1 MVRKMCFVDRSVAGR
16 SRAFPYSIGMRSC
29 IVKSLLK
36 RVWREDEG
44 VLTFEWI
51 LLITVLAIGIVG
63 GLSAVRD
70 AIISE
75 LGDVAAAVT
84 ALDQSY
90 TIINPMEVV
99 VHTGDVDGMLDIDGG
114 SDSYFLDS
122 LELYDDCRPATPP
135 LSQGPRIMTDDG
147 DVVE

>member
-1 MVRKMCFVDRSVAGR
+1 
-16 SRAFPYSIGMRSC
+16 
-29 IVKSLLK
+29 VKSLLH
-36 RVWREDEG
+36 RVWKEDEG

-75 LGDVAAAVT
+75 LGDVAKAVT

-90 TIINPMEVV
+90 TIINPMEVR
-99 VHTGDVDGMLDIDGG
+99 VHTGEPDGA
-114 SDSYFLDS
+114 SDSIWQDQDEYI
-122 LELYDDCRPATPP
+122 EECRPPAPGAIDKLP
-135 LSQGPRIMTDDG
+135 GMEPDAQLVG
-147 DVVE
+147 